1 MDTGEVMMGLLRK
14 TGMVLNA
21 TPDGLG
27 PVCHLLITAV
37 APETLKRSLPRH
49 LPVHHSSPC
58 LLASDLKKLS
68 ITLQAPCLRI
78 IFCFYFKFY

>member
-14 TGMVLNA
+14 TGMTLNS

-49 LPVHHSSPC
+49 LPVHHASPC
-58 LLASDLKKLS
+58 LLASDLKKLKNHLAS
-68 ITLQAPCLRI
+68 TVPTDNILFL
-78 IFCFYFKFY
+78 F